1 MDQLNMA
8 RNANK
13 KTEDSMPGT
22 NDALLNALTKAYT
35 MEVETII
42 NYLSISLD
50 LDGVRA
56 DFIKQ
61 ALSAD
66 IQGEL
71 THAQQLGNRIKQLGG
86 SVPGSLT
93 LKLTQTYLQPP
104 RETTDVVSV
113 IKGVIKAEEEAIAH
127 YRSIAKLTEGD
138 DYVTQDLV
146 ITIMADEEG
155 HRQQFVGY
163 LKEYAKS

>member
-1 MDQLNMA
+1 VAASKDEIVA
-8 RNANK
+8 
-13 KTEDSMPGT
+13 
-22 NDALLNALTKAYT
+22 ALQKAYN

-61 ALSAD
+61 ALAAD

-71 THAQQLGNRIKQLGG
+71 THAQQIGNRIKQLGG
-86 SVPGSLT
+86 AVPGSAN
-93 LKLTQTYLQPP
+93 LKMTQTYLQPP
-104 RETTDVVSV
+104 ADTTDVVSV
-113 IKGVIKAEEEAIAH
+113 IRGVLKAEEEAIAH
-127 YRSIAKLTEGD
+127 YRHIAKLTEGE
-138 DYVTQDLV
+138 DYVTQDLA
-146 ITIMADEEG
+146 ITIMGDEEG

-163 LKEYAKS
+163 LREYSKS